1 MRKTIGLLLI
11 AVLAASWTVAGCSDR
26 SAETDNVS
34 KGNSTAVSNH
44 TLTVLTN
51 RVDLIENGMMRKY
64 AEPFEQEHPGLKV
77 EFQGF
82 SNYTADIMAHLST
95 QNMGDV
101 LLLPANML
109 AMDFPRYF
117 EPLPNEM
124 FDSIR
129 FADYK
134 AYDGVR
140 YGIASGAST
149 VGVVYNKKAFAK
161 AGIDNPPVT
170 LAEFYEAC
178 RKLKQ
183 TGIIPVYLNYGAQ
196 WPLKIWGEEF
206 VSYMTGDPEYLNKMV
221 DSDKPWGLSNPW
233 GQSMQIVKTLIDGG
247 YTEQGLFNNQWEL
260 SKRKLA
266 DGEAAMSINGN
277 WVIKQVIEAGA
288 SSDDIG
294 FFPFPYDDGA
304 IRYAPLVPDWFV
316 GVSKF
321 STNKEMAKEWVDYF
335 VKQSGYVEDEGYL
348 PVRINDQSP
357 VSPQQEQFLSYKPTF
372 VENVPPSDQ
381 ILQIAEKAKVT
392 LWSGE
397 YIQEWI
403 ASTNLQETFEQ
414 YNARWQEA
422 RKQIIK

>member
-1 MRKTIGLLLI
+1 MRKTIGLTLI
-11 AVLAASWTVAGCSDR
+11 AVLAASWTLAGCSGQ
-26 SAETDNVS
+26 SAETDNAT
-34 KGNSTAVSNH
+34 KGNTSAVSNH
-44 TLTVLTN
+44 TLTILTN
-51 RVDLIENGMMRKY
+51 RVDLIENGRMRKY
-64 AEPFEQEHPGLKV
+64 AEPFEQKHPGLKV

-109 AMDFPRYF
+109 AQDFPRYF
-117 EPLPNEM
+117 EPLPDEM

-161 AGIDNPPVT
+161 AGIETPPVT

-178 RKLKQ
+178 KKLKQ
-183 TGIIPVYLNYGAQ
+183 KGITPVYLNYGAQ

-206 VSYMTGDPEYLNKMV
+206 VSYMTGDPEYLNKMAN
-221 DSDKPWGLSNPW
+221 SDKPWDMSNPW
-233 GQSMQIVKTLIDGG
+233 GQSMKIVKTLIDRG

-260 SKRKLA
+260 SKKKIA

-294 FFPFPYDDGA
+294 FFPFPYDDETN
-304 IRYAPLVPDWFV
+304 RYAPLVPDWFV

-321 STNKEMAKEWVDYF
+321 STNKELAKEWVDYF

-348 PVRINDQSP
+348 PVRINEQSS

-403 ASTNLQETFEQ
+403 ASRNLQQTFEQ

>member
-1 MRKTIGLLLI
+1 MRKTIGLMLI
-11 AVLAASWTVAGCSDR
+11 AVLAASWTLAGCSGQ
-26 SAETDNVS
+26 STGTDDTD
-34 KGNSTAVSNH
+34 KGNPSAVSNH

-51 RVDLIENGMMRKY
+51 RVDLIENGTMSRY
-64 AEPFEQEHPGLKV
+64 AQPFEQKHPGVTV

-109 AMDFPRYF
+109 AQDFPRYF

-161 AGIDNPPVT
+161 AGIETPPVT
-170 LAEFYEAC
+170 LTEFYEAC
-178 RKLKQ
+178 KKLKQ
-183 TGIIPVYLNYGAQ
+183 TGITPVYLNYGAQ

-206 VSYMTGDPEYLNKMV
+206 VSYMTGDPEYLNKMA
-221 DSDKPWGLSNPW
+221 DSDKPWDLSNPW

-260 SKRKLA
+260 SKKKLA

-304 IRYAPLVPDWFV
+304 NRFAPLVPDWFV

-321 STNKEMAKEWVDYF
+321 STNKELAKEWVDYF
-335 VKQSGYVEDEGYL
+335 VKQSGYVEDEGFL
-348 PVRINDQSP
+348 SVRINEQSS
-357 VSPQQEQFLSYKPTF
+357 VSPQQEQFLSYKPTL

-403 ASTNLQETFEQ
+403 ASANLQQTFEQ

>member
-1 MRKTIGLLLI
+1 MRRTIGWMAV
-11 AVLAASWTVAGCSDR
+11 AVLAFSWALAGCSDNQKEGNTGKED
-26 SAETDNVS
+26 SA
-34 KGNSTAVSNH
+34 AVTSS

-51 RVDLIENGMMRKY
+51 RVDLIENGTMHRY
-64 AEPFEQEHPGLKV
+64 AKLFEQEHPGVTV

-82 SNYTADIMAHLST
+82 SNYTADIMVHLST

-109 AMDFPRYF
+109 AQDFPRYF
-117 EPLPNEM
+117 EPLPDQM

-134 AYDGVR
+134 AYDGIR

-161 AGIDNPPVT
+161 AGIDQPPVT
-170 LAEFYEAC
+170 LTEFYEAC
-178 RKLKQ
+178 KKLKKAGM
-183 TGIIPVYLNYGAQ
+183 TPIYLNYGAQ

-206 VSYMTGDPEYLNKMV
+206 VSYMTGDPEYLNKMAG
-221 DSDKPWGLSNPW
+221 SDKPWDMNNPW
-233 GQSMQIVKTLIDGG
+233 GQSMKIVKTLIDQG

-260 SKRKLA
+260 SKKKLA

-294 FFPFPYDDGA
+294 YFPFPYDDGTQ
-304 IRYAPLVPDWFV
+304 RFAPLVPDWFV

-321 STNKEMAKEWVDYF
+321 STNKGLAQEWVDYF
-335 VKQSGYVEDEGYL
+335 VKKSGYVEDEGFL
-348 PVRINDQSP
+348 SVKINEQSSM
-357 VSPQQEQFLSYKPTF
+357 SPQQEQFLSYKPIF

-403 ASTNLQETFEQ
+403 ASTNLQQTFQQ

-422 RKQIIK
+422 RKLMSK